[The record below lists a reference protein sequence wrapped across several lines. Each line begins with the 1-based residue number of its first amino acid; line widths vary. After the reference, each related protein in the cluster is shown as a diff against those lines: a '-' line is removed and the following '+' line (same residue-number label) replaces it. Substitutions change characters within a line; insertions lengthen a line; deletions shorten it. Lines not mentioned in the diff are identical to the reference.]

1 MYTQTTGREVI
12 CIKQAFESVVAE
24 NTAWL
29 YRYVRQRLRNPTIA
43 EDLTQEI
50 WIKAFRAYPSYTE
63 SGQLRGW
70 LLRIAKNTINSY
82 YSASKQ
88 PTA

>member
-1 MYTQTTGREVI
+1 VYTQTRGREVI
-12 CIKQAFESVVAE
+12 RIKQAFESVVAE

-50 WIKAFRAYPSYTE
+50 WIKAFRAYD
-63 SGQLRGW
+63 
-70 LLRIAKNTINSY
+70 
-82 YSASKQ
+82 SANKVMLELFNEQ
-88 PTA
+88 DTVYIIHPVVLFY